1 MTSETKNLIK
11 WLIIA
16 FMAIAG
22 FLAIM
27 FAGNSAGGDIP
38 KISNNDWT
46 EGNPLATVELIE
58 YSDFECPSCA
68 GKSAWVRK
76 IVAEFSNHI
85 RFAYRY
91 FPLKTIH
98 DKAVLAAQAAEA
110 AGIQG
115 KFWEMH
121 DMLFERQSQWS
132 EQSVSS
138 FESILDRYAV
148 ELGLNTDKFN
158 EDLNS
163 GAVKKAVEEDYDSAM
178 KAGLNSTP
186 TFVLNGEKITPRTEN
201 EFREIIRAAVES

>member
-16 FMAIAG
+16 LVVITG

-38 KISNNDWT
+38 KISDNDWT
-46 EGNPLATVELIE
+46 EGNPAATLELIE
-58 YSDFECPSCA
+58 YSDFECPACA
-68 GKSAWVRK
+68 GKAVWVRK
-76 IVAEFSNHI
+76 IVDEFLNHI
-85 RFAYRY
+85 RFAYRH

-98 DKAVLAAQAAEA
+98 DKAVLAARAAEA

-132 EQSVSS
+132 EQSISS

-148 ELGLNTDKFN
+148 ELGLNADKFN
-158 EDLNS
+158 EDLDS
-163 GAVKKAVEEDYDSAM
+163 GAVKKAVEEDSDSAM

-186 TFVLNGEKITPRTEN
+186 TFILNGEIIKPRTEN